1 MSEAEPHWADIAIS
15 WVLRGGVLISVGII
29 TLGAV
34 LTFAHHPD
42 YFRSR
47 PELGTLTAPGAHFP
61 NSIPEVVTGVRDMHG
76 QAIMMAGL
84 LLLIATPVARVALS
98 IAIFVI
104 EHDRLYTAIT
114 TAVLVILLISFV
126 LGRAG
131 E

>member
-29 TLGAV
+29 ALGAV

-47 PELGTLTAPGAHFP
+47 PELGTLTAAGAHFP
-61 NSIPEVVTGVRDMHG
+61 NSIPEVVAGVSAMHG

-114 TAVLVILLISFV
+114 TAVLVILLIAFA